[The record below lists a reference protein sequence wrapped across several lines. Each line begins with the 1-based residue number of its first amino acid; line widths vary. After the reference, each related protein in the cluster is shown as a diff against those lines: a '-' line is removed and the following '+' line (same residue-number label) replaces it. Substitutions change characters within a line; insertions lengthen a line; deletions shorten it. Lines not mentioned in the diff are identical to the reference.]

1 METEKRNSS
10 EHEGHFY
17 KGLFFGV
24 LVGVGLIW
32 FLQSDSGKRL
42 VKKARNRLD
51 EALSFEPGME
61 DFEEEMAE
69 DPSVSTSVKK
79 PSSNSSRRFFKKNSK

>member
-1 METEKRNSS
+1 MEKEKQNSN

-32 FLQSDSGKRL
+32 FLQSESGRSL

-51 EALSFEPGME
+51 EALAFEPGME
-61 DFEEEMAE
+61 DFEEEME
-69 DPSVSTSVKK
+69 DDQNVSSSVKK
-79 PSSNSSRRFFKKNSK
+79 PASNSSRRFFKKNSK